1 MVETLNKIASLEL
14 KQIAPELQSNGI
26 DLVETPG
33 DLRIVL
39 DPYCQEA
46 EVSVRWDIPAERPG
60 VSADRHRLLRVLLNL
75 TRNSIN
81 PMVW

>member
-46 EVSVRWDIPAERPG
+46 EVSVRWDIPADSLAYRPTG
-60 VSADRHRLLRVLLNL
+60 TACYGFC
-75 TRNSIN
+75 
-81 PMVW
+81 